1 MVKYNM
7 QSRNDG
13 KELKKMERKINF
25 RSKPVAHISF
35 ADVHDQLA
43 VCTFYGN
50 EAMEVL
56 SLSPVLCGHSVCL

>member
-7 QSRNDG
+7 QSQKDG
-13 KELKKMERKINF
+13 KELKKMEKRINF
-25 RSKPVAHISF
+25 HSKPVARISF
-35 ADVHDQLA
+35 ADVHDQWA

-56 SLSPVLCGHSVCL
+56 SLSLVPCGHSVCL